1 MPSKSRLVSK
11 AFSSSGVL
19 STIASENPTV
29 DTGTTQIAN
38 VDALPT
44 SGNETGDQLFIEATN
59 RLYIWNGSGWYNIA
73 LINTSP
79 TWDSGG
85 QPASSY
91 ELDVDSP
98 QDATI
103 ISLAASDAE
112 GLPIQYSY
120 VTSGSMDSMA
130 TISQD
135 SSVFTITPK
144 TFDEVGGEVELI
156 GSITFRASDGV
167 NILPSISSF
176 VLNFVFTVEN
186 SKYTTLL
193 LEAVDTSDNNNII
206 DSSSNNHAITVTG
219 DAKAG
224 SYSPYRHGGYSTY
237 FDGSGDYLNIPTNSN
252 LVFGTGDFTIEGW
265 FYLTAAATSLKYL
278 FDCRSGGGN
287 QAAPAIHINSGTF
300 QYYVNGSYVST
311 GGTVLQNQWMH
322 IALVKTSGS
331 TKLYVDGNLAFTYTD
346 SINYTSSTV
355 LIGSEWSASG
365 SYDWAG
371 YISDFRIVKGTAVY
385 TSNFTPQSTRLT
397 AITNTSLLTCHLPY
411 FADGST
417 NDHAI
422 TVNGNTS
429 TRAFSPYD
437 NKKYSA
443 SSHGGS
449 VYLDGSGDY
458 LSVAD
463 HTSLDLGTGDFT
475 LEAWIRMGST
485 SGNQI
490 IFERYTSGNNGSFQ
504 LYYRGTGNSLTFWT
518 QADGV
523 IAQDP
528 SSSTIKANTWHHV
541 VAARESGTVKL
552 YVDGSQ
558 VASASCTTNFDSTL
572 SLTVGAQATTGTN
585 YFNGYMSD
593 CRIVKG
599 TAVYTSNFTPP
610 TFPLTAITNTS
621 LLLSGTEASIIDKA
635 QQAGNITLASG
646 IVGESTTVVHA
657 NSKSINFM
665 ADDDIFCTFYN
676 PFTFAGEFTIE
687 FYTRIDSLLNGQ
699 GANVNGQYHT
709 MLNLGNYFFVRFG
722 DGGFGS
728 DWQIGTASGFP
739 GIDSIGIT
747 PSSMVG
753 NGWYHFAM
761 TRDANND
768 VRYYWNGTLRNSSGV
783 SIGNPNPSTF
793 PNASVNRSGTF
804 GAVGN
809 ATVGCGFRGYMQ
821 DIRITNGLV
830 RYTGN
835 FTPPT
840 EPLLG

>member
-11 AFSSSGVL
+11 AFSRSGVL

-85 QPASSY
+85 QPAASY
-91 ELDVDSP
+91 ELDADSP

-144 TFDEVGGEVELI
+144 TFDEVGGAEIELT

-167 NILPSISSF
+167 NILPNVSSF
-176 VLNFVFTVEN
+176 ILNFVYTIEN

-206 DSSSNNHAITVTG
+206 DSSSNNHTIAVTG

-237 FDGSGDYLNIPTNSN
+237 FDGSGSSLNTTATQVVPTTSFTVSAWVYFSDTTNGAVWGQGTSGNSARTGVSIDN
-252 LVFGTGDFTIEGW
+252 GSWFAQIGNNPFGTLPSVSAGQWYYTELQWDGSTLEFFVDG
-265 FYLTAAATSLKYL
+265 TSLG
-278 FDCRSGGGN
+278 SASVSTSPQN
-287 QAAPAIHINSGTF
+287 AAFYVGDLGSAWSTAYPLNGYVADVRVVSGTP
-300 QYYVNGSYVST
+300 
-311 GGTVLQNQWMH
+311 
-322 IALVKTSGS
+322 SG
-331 TKLYVDGNLAFTYTD
+331 F
-346 SINYTSSTV
+346 STV
-355 LIGSEWSASG
+355 P
-365 SYDWAG
+365 
-371 YISDFRIVKGTAVY
+371 T
-385 TSNFTPQSTRLT
+385 TRLT
-397 AITNTSLLTCHLPY
+397 AVANTSLLTCHLPY

-429 TRAFSPYD
+429 TRSFSPYD

-443 SSHGGS
+443 TSHGGC

-463 HTSLDLGTGDFT
+463 HTSLDLGTDDFT

-504 LYYRGTGNSLTFWT
+504 LYYRGTGNSLAFWT

-528 SSSTIKANTWHHV
+528 SSSTIKVGSWHHI

-572 SLTVGAQATTGTN
+572 SLTVGSQATTGTN

-621 LLLSGTEASIIDKA
+621 LLLSGTDASIIDKA

-646 IVGESTTVVHA
+646 IVGESTTVVHT

-676 PFTFAGEFTIE
+676 PFTFSGEFTIE

-709 MLNLGNYFFVRFG
+709 MLNLGNNFFVRFG
-722 DGGFGS
+722 DSGFGS
-728 DWQIGTASGFP
+728 DWQIGTASGFE

-768 VRYYWNGTLRNSSGV
+768 IRYYWNGTLRNSSGV
-783 SIGNPNPSTF
+783 SLSNTNPSTF

-809 ATVGCGFRGYMQ
+809 ATVGCGYRGYMQ